1 MSHFTTITTEFKDR
15 ECLIQALYEIK
26 NPKTQAPFRNVHSYD
41 SAIHLKG
48 YRGDTRLDSVHA
60 SQTQTAEIV
69 IKKENI
75 SRASNDI
82 GFKRNAQGIYE
93 AIISEFDRAI
103 GFNTQWLNQLQ
114 KIYSEKVI
122 YKKAAQLGATVEKK
136 VLSNGKIQFQV
147 KPQRRQQRTTTRQ
160 FEQLTN

>member
-48 YRGDTRLDSVHA
+48 YQGDTRS
-60 SQTQTAEIV
+60 QTAEIV

-82 GFKRNAQGIYE
+82 GFKRNAQGVYE

-103 GFNTQWLNQLQ
+103 GFNTRWLNQLQ
-114 KIYSEKVI
+114 QIYSEKVI

-136 VLSNGKIQFQV
+136 VLSNGKIQFQI